1 MRRQISLVTDSYP
14 AIAGLDTTLARAI
27 LQSVSAGSLSETFR
41 VYSPGRVLAFGKR
54 DSVTAGFTDAASASR
69 SHGYVPLVRL
79 AGGRAAVFHEGT
91 LAFGW
96 TMPIESPRTGIQERF
111 EALSELMV
119 RVFARLGVASAIGEI
134 PGEYCPGRF
143 SVHHSGN
150 RKVMGVGQR
159 LAQNAAHVGG
169 VIVVSG
175 ADAINEVLFPVYAAL
190 GVDFDPTA
198 TGALSDLVPD
208 LTMATVVAAI
218 VAELQALGEVSV
230 ATLSSVMVRRGRDML
245 PDHLID
251 TPGE

>member
-14 AIAGLDTTLARAI
+14 AVPGLDTTLARAI
-27 LQSVSAGSLSETFR
+27 LQSVSADSLSETFR

-54 DSVTAGFTDAASASR
+54 DAVTTGFADAAAAAR

-96 TMPIESPRTGIQERF
+96 TMPITGPRSGIQERF

-119 RVFARLGVASAIGEI
+119 RVFARLGVTSAVGEI

-143 SVHHSGN
+143 SVHHAGN

-169 VIVVSG
+169 VIAVGG
-175 ADAINEVLFPVYAAL
+175 ADAINEVLLPVYAAL
-190 GVDFDPTA
+190 GVEFEPAA
-198 TGALSDLVPD
+198 TGALSDLAPD
-208 LTMATVVAAI
+208 LTMASVVAAI

-230 ATLSSVMVRRGRDML
+230 ATLSSAMVQRGRAML
-245 PDHLID
+245 PDHLIA
-251 TPGE
+251 TSGE